1 MLLHLRDVS
10 PPPRFPGLRRTPTA
24 LSYSVPPSPAK
35 CLLGAPYVP
44 PPGEDPPRP
53 SLFLKSLSRESLR
66 CALSRESR
74 MQPPPPSPSPAR
86 KLLPDAA
93 ARGRGRR
100 MRGRGSQRPPR
111 SRRAE
116 RKASLARIRHLPPAR
131 PRLLLAASFP
141 LGVELLRARS
151 SACAG
156 FLRPFWGPENQALA
170 PDTAGPH
177 RPPAGARARRR
188 ASSLEPGAGRGL
200 HFRPHPLRASPPAS
214 PTPGY
219 VTHPL
224 PAACPPPPIF
234 RSVLGLFSLAG
245 SDTALKELHRGNP
258 RRGDTLCL
266 EKRPSVWTSG
276 YTLTFSR
283 AWDRFD

>member
-35 CLLGAPYVP
+35 CLLGCPL
-44 PPGEDPPRP
+44 RP
-53 SLFLKSLSRESLR
+53 S
-66 CALSRESR
+66 
-74 MQPPPPSPSPAR
+74 
-86 KLLPDAA
+86 
-93 ARGRGRR
+93 ARGRSSAPLLIPKVPQPRVTALRALARVEDAAPSSQPLAGEKASAGRR
-100 MRGRGSQRPPR
+100 GAR
-111 SRRAE
+111 SRAAHAWPRLPA
-116 RKASLARIRHLPPAR
+116 PPAQSAGGAEGIAR
-131 PRLLLAASFP
+131 EDPAPSPCEALLAPRGLFP
-141 LGVELLRARS
+141 LGVEVLRARS

-170 PDTAGPH
+170 PDTASPH
-177 RPPAGARARRR
+177 RPPGGARARRR
-188 ASSLEPGAGRGL
+188 ASSLEPGAGRDL
-200 HFRPHPLRASPPAS
+200 HFRPHPLRASPPGS

-224 PAACPPPPIF
+224 PAASPPPPIF

-258 RRGDTLCL
+258 RRGDTPCL